1 MIHCRTHRFVLSK
14 GYRGF
19 VESIM
24 VELEIWPNPEV
35 KDDTKG
41 TQSES
46 YKVFLP
52 PLSPDG
58 LSFAGRVKFKHI
70 PICFHE
76 FFRIFSLILLKFRSW
91 KQTVSMAYKKREE
104 GQ

>member
-41 TQSES
+41 IQSES
-46 YKVFLP
+46 YKELETN
-52 PLSPDG
+52 S
-58 LSFAGRVKFKHI
+58 
-70 PICFHE
+70 
-76 FFRIFSLILLKFRSW
+76 
-91 KQTVSMAYKKREE
+91 
-104 GQ
+104 